1 MPVLIERAVS
11 FQWFSAP
18 LVPALRPSAQ
28 FHALLGAVAAL
39 RSNTKAWDQ
48 VWEPARQK
56 KDRRTKCRVFQPNPF
71 YQLRSG
77 YMSLV
82 NPAARRIVDQLGRCR
97 IDQEYFDALR
107 NVNCSPMRLNIFWMA
122 VELPM
127 KQADILRPLGR
138 ISHTLFRCTRA

>member
-1 MPVLIERAVS
+1 M
-11 FQWFSAP
+11 
-18 LVPALRPSAQ
+18 
-28 FHALLGAVAAL
+28 
-39 RSNTKAWDQ
+39 
-48 VWEPARQK
+48 WEPARKK
-56 KDRRTKCRVFQPNPF
+56 KDRRTKCRVLQAKPF
-71 YQLRSG
+71 YQLRNG